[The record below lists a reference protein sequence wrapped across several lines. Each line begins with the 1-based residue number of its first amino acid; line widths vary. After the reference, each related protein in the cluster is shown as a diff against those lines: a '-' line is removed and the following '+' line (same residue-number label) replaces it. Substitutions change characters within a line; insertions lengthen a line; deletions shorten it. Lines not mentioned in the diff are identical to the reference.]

1 MNHVIKLMTA
11 MFLAGVLYSCSEPK
25 SDQPIDGRWYTQA
38 QLKKGKR
45 VFAENCAMCH
55 GENAESTPDW
65 KQTLAD
71 GSYPAP
77 PLNGSAHAW
86 HHSLS
91 ILLRTINQ
99 GGSKLGGK
107 MPGFEGK
114 LTQDEKM
121 AAIAFFQSFWDER
134 VYGIWKNNGNLA
146 K

>member
-1 MNHVIKLMTA
+1 MNHVIKLITA
-11 MFLAGVLYSCSEPK
+11 MVLAGVLYSCSEPK
-25 SDQPIDGRWYTQA
+25 KDQPIDGRWYTQA
-38 QLKKGKR
+38 QLKMGKR
-45 VFAENCAMCH
+45 VFTENCAMCH
-55 GENAESTPDW
+55 EEKAESTPDW

-114 LTQDEKM
+114 LTEDEKM
-121 AAIAFFQSFWDER
+121 AAIAFFQSFWNER
-134 VYGIWKNNGNLA
+134 FMASGETMGI
-146 K
+146 